1 MPLITK
7 ILSKRAGAGPVER
20 LGQTLDSVPQLCN
33 RLLHNC
39 RDTVMKEALRL
50 GHAVM
55 TIGVEASPY
64 LTLL

>member
-1 MPLITK
+1 MLLITK
-7 ILSKRAGAGPVER
+7 ILSERAGAGPVEG
-20 LGQTLDSVPQLCN
+20 LDQTLDYVPQLCN

-50 GHAVM
+50 GHAVV
-55 TIGVEASPY
+55 TIGVDAFPY